1 MGFAASQYNSV
12 KMARI
17 AEEVYKG
24 DRHQTGKGLD
34 NKEHTLFQRNYIR
47 LNLPGADGYNPTF
60 SWVSKMWKDGQIV
73 CNLFTLIRWRPS
85 RVTWEDRMMCA
96 MCDHA
101 AKLQV
106 HGHGRAR

>member
-34 NKEHTLFQRNYIR
+34 NKELNPFQWDVIQ
-47 LNLPGADGYNPTF
+47 LNLPQTDGYDPTF
-60 SWVSKMWKDGQIV
+60 SWMSSMWKDRLL
-73 CNLFTLIRWRPS
+73 NFF
-85 RVTWEDRMMCA
+85 
-96 MCDHA
+96 
-101 AKLQV
+101 
-106 HGHGRAR
+106 